1 LPSNQL
7 DYENAE
13 TLLSMKQTLLLFA
26 LGAILAPT
34 FEANADSTRTNL
46 MTRVRSESSVKS
58 VPNVVLGRVT
68 DQAGTP
74 LGQVRWRISAV
85 EKWQDGQ
92 WTLPPL
98 TYLPRS
104 DQPEFVTDSE
114 GRFELKFPEKARYDL
129 QFDKD
134 GYAPV
139 FLYQVGSDAGELH
152 VVMKEGVAVRGSIV
166 RMDGTRLTGTAPL
179 VVKLRFPSRDVWFQT
194 STHVD
199 AQGWFEFPHVS
210 PPAKAPFWKETPQWQ
225 IVCLGKGVRIDVVE
239 GKPVDVRVEISQAD
253 IERDFQW
260 EGMRKP

>member
-1 LPSNQL
+1 
-7 DYENAE
+7 
-13 TLLSMKQTLLLFA
+13 
-26 LGAILAPT
+26 
-34 FEANADSTRTNL
+34 
-46 MTRVRSESSVKS
+46 
-58 VPNVVLGRVT
+58 VT

-114 GRFELKFPEKARYDL
+114 GRFELKFPEKARYDV

-139 FLYQVGSDAGELH
+139 FVYQVGSDAGELH
-152 VVMKEGVAVRGSIV
+152 VVMKEGVPVRGSIV
-166 RMDGTRLTGTAPL
+166 RMDGARLTGKAPL
-179 VVKLRFPSRDVWFQT
+179 VVKLQFPSRDVWFAT

-199 AQGWFEFPHVS
+199 AQGRFEFPHVS
-210 PPAKAPFWKETPQWQ
+210 PPTKAPFWKEPAQWQ
-225 IVCLGKGVRIDVVE
+225 IVCLGKVVRIDVAE
-239 GKPVDVRVEISQAD
+239 GKPVDVRIEISQAD
-253 IERDFQW
+253 IERNYQW
-260 EGMRKP
+260 ERLGKP

>member
-1 LPSNQL
+1 
-7 DYENAE
+7 
-13 TLLSMKQTLLLFA
+13 MKLILLLFA
-26 LGAILAPT
+26 IAAAILAPT
-34 FEANADSTRTNL
+34 FGANADSTRTNV
-46 MTRVRSESSVKS
+46 MTRVPSESSVKP
-58 VPNVVLGRVT
+58 VPNVVVGRVT

-92 WTLPPL
+92 WTLPSL

-166 RMDGTRLTGTAPL
+166 GMDGSPLTGKAQL
-179 VVKLRFPSRDVWFQT
+179 VVKLRYPSRDVWFQT

-199 AQGWFEFPHVS
+199 AQGRFEFPHVS
-210 PPAKAPFWKETPQWQ
+210 PPTKAPFWKDPAQWQ
-225 IVCLGKGVRIDVVE
+225 IVCLGKVVPIDVAE
-239 GKPVDVRVEISQAD
+239 GKPVDVRIEISQAD
-253 IERDFQW
+253 IEGNNQW
-260 EGMRKP
+260 ERLGKP